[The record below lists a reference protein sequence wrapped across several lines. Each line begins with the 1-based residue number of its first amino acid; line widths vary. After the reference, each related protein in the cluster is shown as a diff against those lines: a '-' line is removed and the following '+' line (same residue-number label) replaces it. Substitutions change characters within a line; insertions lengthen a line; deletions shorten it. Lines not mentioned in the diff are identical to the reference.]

1 MSPSSGSEPR
11 NAAAIAA
18 TKSASVTASLRGEER
33 MLPNRPGPDDPL
45 SGEDLDLRL
54 GVPGPCV
61 AEKDG
66 MDEQARVTQVAVSTA
81 LHCIEC
87 RQEWTD
93 PHERWRMYSTLDEE
107 PEVGLFCPA
116 CAAFEFD
123 A

>member
-1 MSPSSGSEPR
+1 
-11 NAAAIAA
+11 
-18 TKSASVTASLRGEER
+18 

-93 PHERWRMYSTLDEE
+93 PHERWRMYSTLDKE